1 MPHPTDPGIPTLTQ
15 RAEPTLSPSAGAP
28 DAPVLTE
35 VAHGGARAYA
45 DDAFPML
52 TDVAES
58 SGLHDWPADDFPVLT
73 DTAESDDFPLLT
85 EAADLPAA
93 PDAVPALPAASQPA
107 TQDAPLDAP
116 TAPEAGVPPQA
127 AVLAARL
134 QAEVEQAMRLALAD
148 AIEQIQARMDEELP
162 RIVARV
168 LQDVR
173 PG

>member
-1 MPHPTDPGIPTLTQ
+1 M
-15 RAEPTLSPSAGAP
+15 
-28 DAPVLTE
+28 
-35 VAHGGARAYA
+35 
-45 DDAFPML
+45 
-52 TDVAES
+52 
-58 SGLHDWPADDFPVLT
+58 T

-93 PDAVPALPAASQPA
+93 PDAAPVMPAASQPA
-107 TQDAPLDAP
+107 EPSAATS
-116 TAPEAGVPPQA
+116 EATVPPQA

>member
-93 PDAVPALPAASQPA
+93 PDAAPVMQAASRPA
-107 TQDAPLDAP
+107 
-116 TAPEAGVPPQA
+116 EASAAASEATVPPQA

>member
-1 MPHPTDPGIPTLTQ
+1 M
-15 RAEPTLSPSAGAP
+15 
-28 DAPVLTE
+28 
-35 VAHGGARAYA
+35 
-45 DDAFPML
+45 
-52 TDVAES
+52 
-58 SGLHDWPADDFPVLT
+58 
-73 DTAESDDFPLLT
+73 
-85 EAADLPAA
+85 
-93 PDAVPALPAASQPA
+93 
-107 TQDAPLDAP
+107 
-116 TAPEAGVPPQA
+116 PPQA

>member
-15 RAEPTLSPSAGAP
+15 RAEPTLSPSASRP

-35 VAHGGARAYA
+35 VAQDRARAYP
-45 DDAFPML
+45 DEAFPVL

-58 SGLHDWPADDFPVLT
+58 AGLNDWPADDFPLLT
-73 DTAESDDFPLLT
+73 ATAESDDFPLLT

-93 PDAVPALPAASQPA
+93 PDADRPAMPAASQAAVQGELPA
-107 TQDAPLDAP
+107 QASPAV
-116 TAPEAGVPPQA
+116 VPPQG

-134 QAEVEQAMRLALAD
+134 QAEVEQAMRQALAD
-148 AIEQIQARMDEELP
+148 AIEQIQTRMDEELP

>member
-1 MPHPTDPGIPTLTQ
+1 MTDALARLSEVDDCWNRIGIRGDKSCERLPEHVHC
-15 RAEPTLSPSAGAP
+15 RNC
-28 DAPVLTE
+28 PV
-35 VAHGGARAYA
+35 YA
-45 DDAFPML
+45 
-52 TDVAES
+52 
-58 SGLHDWPADDFPVLT
+58 
-73 DTAESDDFPLLT
+73 
-85 EAADLPAA
+85 AAAKRI
-93 PDAVPALPAASQPA
+93 
-107 TQDAPLDAP
+107 LDRL
-116 TAPEAGVPPQA
+116 PPQA